1 MLAGIQGRF
10 HEIVMGFVWSP
21 NNDQLY
27 LIVIDHI
34 FERSVDFDIDT
45 KSLFD
50 STTRILRVPLE
61 NRVQ

>member
-1 MLAGIQGRF
+1 MLASIQGRF

-27 LIVIDHI
+27 LIVIDHTL
-34 FERSVDFDIDT
+34 ERSVDFDIDT
-45 KSLFD
+45 ESLFD
-50 STTRILRVPLE
+50 STARILRVPLE